1 MARGAR
7 YSALVGSRDIVLGLG
22 FGLPALKSMARK
34 ECVMFCCQCNTS
46 NSSQGIIVWGDWVGS
61 LLVVTTAGVGFV
73 MGSGEVVDWVG
84 LCWTTIGTM
93 LAAASANAFNQ
104 VPLRSTFVSTFGFT
118 YFSAV
123 SKSCKSVSSS
133 DPYIL
138 LLWFWSPCIK
148 KWHILC
154 CGLHVTLYIFQPS
167 TVCLDLSQCPNLSIL
182 SHNSFTEGA
191 LIWKLASPV
200 YQVWNSIFG
209 SSHVYTS

>member
-104 VPLRSTFVSTFGFT
+104 VPLHSTFVSTFGFT

-148 KWHILC
+148 S
-154 CGLHVTLYIFQPS
+154 VT
-167 TVCLDLSQCPNLSIL
+167 
-182 SHNSFTEGA
+182 SFA
-191 LIWKLASPV
+191 V
-200 YQVWNSIFG
+200 DCM
-209 SSHVYTS
+209 

>member
-7 YSALVGSRDIVLGLG
+7 YSAVVGSGDIVLGLG

-34 ECVMFCCQCNTS
+34 ECVMFCCQYNTS
-46 NSSQGIIVWGDWVGS
+46 NTSQGIIVWGDWVGS

-73 MGSGEVVDWVG
+73 VGSGEVVDWVG

-93 LAAASANAFNQ
+93 LTAASANAFNQ
-104 VPLRSTFVSTFGFT
+104 VPHCSTCVSTFGFT

-148 KWHILC
+148 MCHILC
-154 CGLHVTLYIFQPS
+154 CGLHVILCIFQPS
-167 TVCLDLSQCPNLSIL
+167 TTFLDLS
-182 SHNSFTEGA
+182 
-191 LIWKLASPV
+191 
-200 YQVWNSIFG
+200 
-209 SSHVYTS
+209 